1 MLGWLQIWLPN
12 IGGGG
17 GGGTSMSEGQSS
29 ASGFFV
35 YVINIFQFDDFA
47 Q

>member
-1 MLGWLQIWLPN
+1 
-12 IGGGG
+12 
-17 GGGTSMSEGQSS
+17 MSEGQSS

-47 Q
+47 KYINWGCKILVVIYFAFFN